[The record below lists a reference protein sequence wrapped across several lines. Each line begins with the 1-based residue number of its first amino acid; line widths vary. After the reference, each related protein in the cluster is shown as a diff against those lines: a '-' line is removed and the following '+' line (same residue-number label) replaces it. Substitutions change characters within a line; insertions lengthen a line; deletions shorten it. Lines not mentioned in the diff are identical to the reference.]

1 MQKPHEQQY
10 TGGDGEG
17 KSAPAES
24 HSQETGVHDSE
35 DAVILT
41 ARRVKMV
48 RCRAKQTTIS
58 SVRFP
63 LMMFRRMQLLTA
75 TKCGIWEGQ
84 KAESTT
90 ETACGSPQKS
100 VEMIAGHLYSLA

>member
-1 MQKPHEQQY
+1 MQKPREQY
-10 TGGDGEG
+10 TGSDGEEERV
-17 KSAPAES
+17 PAES
-24 HSQETGVHDSE
+24 HSQETGVYDSE

-58 SVRFP
+58 SVRFRP
-63 LMMFRRMQLLTA
+63 TMFHRMRLIA
-75 TKCGIWEGQ
+75 TKCGRWEGQ
-84 KAESTT
+84 KTESTT
-90 ETACGSPQKS
+90 ETACGSPQES